1 MSVLTTKPKF
11 LYPKSRMFQFDE
23 VTERIV
29 RALEKRN
36 WSVPGIT
43 VDFHTYG
50 TGEAKYRIVENVYGE
65 NIKLYFQSLRHKGT
79 RNPKNITVHE

>member
-11 LYPKSRMFQFDE
+11 LYPKSRMFPFDE
-23 VTERIV
+23 VTEKIV
-29 RALEKRN
+29 KGLEKRN

-50 TGEAKYRIVENVYGE
+50 SGEAKYRRVEYVHGE
-65 NIKLYFQSLRHKGT
+65 NFKLSGNFTIKT
-79 RNPKNITVHE
+79 